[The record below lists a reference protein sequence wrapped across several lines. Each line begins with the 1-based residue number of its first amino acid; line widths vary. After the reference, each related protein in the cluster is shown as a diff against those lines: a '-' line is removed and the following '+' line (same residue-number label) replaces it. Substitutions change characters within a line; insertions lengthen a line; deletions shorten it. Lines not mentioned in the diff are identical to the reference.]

1 MRLSNSVKF
10 TVFTTILGLI
20 FSFGDMTWGGKNT
33 AWAEQIA
40 FVSSNWG
47 SGEIIQEIWTIH
59 SDGTNRRVLT
69 NSPDLLKGW
78 PTWSPDGTEIAF
90 ATHEEIGTLHL
101 MDADGG
107 NLTVLKKDYTSTTR
121 PAWSPDGGKIAY
133 GDPLFIRIFDIRTE
147 KEVAVRVPIYRL
159 SGSRIHDVAWSPDG
173 HRLAF
178 AAKVIDLAGNSQA
191 RDIYVMNVDGTG
203 LQQLTQHR
211 AEDDAPT
218 WSPDGQ
224 KIAFVSY
231 RNVVDGG
238 IFIMNAD
245 GSNIAAL
252 TNSGEDHPSW
262 SPDGTQLACTHFGT
276 DVYIAV
282 VNVNGG
288 DLKLI
293 TEGFYP
299 SWQPSGLV
307 AVNPVERFVSTWGW
321 VKSGGGAK

>member
-1 MRLSNSVKF
+1 MKF
-10 TVFTTILGLI
+10 IVCTTILGLI
-20 FSFGDMTWGGKNT
+20 FSFGDMTWEEKNS

-40 FVSSNWG
+40 FVLSNRG

-101 MDADGG
+101 MNADGG

-121 PAWSPDGGKIAY
+121 PAWSPDGEKIAY

-245 GSNIAAL
+245 GSSIAAL
-252 TNSGEDHPSW
+252 TNSGEDYPSW
-262 SPDGTQLACTHFGT
+262 SPDGTQLACTHFGAN
-276 DVYIAV
+276 VYIAV
-282 VNVNGG
+282 INVNGG

-299 SWQPSGLV
+299 SWQPSDGLV
-307 AVNPVERFVSTWGW
+307 AVDPIGRFVSTWGW

>member
-1 MRLSNSVKF
+1 MKF
-10 TVFTTILGLI
+10 TVFTMILGLI
-20 FSFGDMTWGGKNT
+20 FSFGDMTWQEKKS

-40 FVSSNWG
+40 FVSSNWS
-47 SGEIIQEIWTIH
+47 SGKFIQEIWTIH

-78 PTWSPDGTEIAF
+78 PTWSPDGVEIAF
-90 ATHEEIGTLHL
+90 ATHEGIGTLHL

-107 NLTVLKKDYTSTTR
+107 NLTVLKKDYTSSTR
-121 PAWSPDGGKIAY
+121 PAWSPDGQKIAY
-133 GDPLFIRIFDIRTE
+133 GSILSIMIFDIRTGKVE
-147 KEVAVRVPIYRL
+147 AVRVPVHGL

-178 AAKVIDLAGNSQA
+178 AAKIIDQAGNSSA
-191 RDIYVMNVDGTG
+191 RDVYVMNVDGTG

-211 AEDDAPT
+211 AEDDAPA

-231 RNVVDGG
+231 RNVAEGG

-252 TNSGEDHPSW
+252 TNSGEDYPSW

-276 DVYIAV
+276 DVHIGII
-282 VNVNGG
+282 NVNGG

-293 TEGFYP
+293 TEGAYP

-307 AVNPVERFVSTWGW
+307 AVNPVGRFVSMWGW
-321 VKSGGGAK
+321 IKSGDRR